1 MWYFFSFLK
10 GFRTPGTTLPNLPTS
25 DTQSPAGFGKHFHPR
40 MIPGDTSVVSARQV
54 DDSSRGHVIDHKDME
69 CERETETGKETK
81 RGRLQWS
88 VRGTE
93 AQQGS
98 ILINDRHFSKET
110 LDCIVQDL
118 FIDVTSERSVW
129 VFVRAEVAF
138 SVLLGTEQDE
148 YAQIRTN
155 KLKVH
160 KVMSCPA
167 KRRIPHIS
175 VWQSRY
181 SEISASMCYFIEP
194 KLLCI
199 RLIKESQIFS
209 SPSLLLFAI
218 RHFKMCFALFCV
230 CK

>member
-1 MWYFFSFLK
+1 MCWLLWLLIAGHSWHSLWHFLDPFWRQLSKRLHLPCLGDCCLGETTEILMRYVIFFFLFWK
-10 GFRTPGTTLPNLPTS
+10 VSEHRARLYPIYPLQTLTL
-25 DTQSPAGFGKHFHPR
+25 SPASFGKHFRPR

-54 DDSSRGHVIDHKDME
+54 DDGSRGHVIDHKDME

-98 ILINDRHFSKET
+98 ILINERHFSKET

-148 YAQIRTN
+148 
-155 KLKVH
+155 
-160 KVMSCPA
+160 
-167 KRRIPHIS
+167 
-175 VWQSRY
+175 
-181 SEISASMCYFIEP
+181 
-194 KLLCI
+194 
-199 RLIKESQIFS
+199 
-209 SPSLLLFAI
+209 
-218 RHFKMCFALFCV
+218 
-230 CK
+230 